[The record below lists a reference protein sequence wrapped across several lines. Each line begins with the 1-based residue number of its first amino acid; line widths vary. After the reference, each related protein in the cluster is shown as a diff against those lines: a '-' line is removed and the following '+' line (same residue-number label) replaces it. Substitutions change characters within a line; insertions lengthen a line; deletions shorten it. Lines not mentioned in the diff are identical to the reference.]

1 MDGVSHFDFKFYL
14 DLVFFKKSDQVYRKI
29 SNIYSKKLALIV
41 CSFCVE
47 NVPIVFFIKLVKLT
61 NRKKLKHFII

>member
-47 NVPIVFFIKLVKLT
+47 NVPIVFFL
-61 NRKKLKHFII
+61 